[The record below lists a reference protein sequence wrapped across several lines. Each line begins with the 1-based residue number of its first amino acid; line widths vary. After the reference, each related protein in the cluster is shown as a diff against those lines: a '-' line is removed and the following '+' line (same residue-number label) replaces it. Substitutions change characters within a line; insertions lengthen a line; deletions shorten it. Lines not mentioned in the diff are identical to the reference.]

1 MTLLNPNANAL
12 NLAPSP
18 YAHVLTR
25 VAPNNPLHTAASYS
39 PPLSGIQGVPVP
51 QAASKAVPTPVD
63 ISKLLYGL
71 PTLFNIYH
79 G

>member
-1 MTLLNPNANAL
+1 MTLLNPKANAL

-25 VAPNNPLHTAASYS
+25 VTPQNNQYSAVSYN
-39 PPLSGIQGVPVP
+39 PPRSGIQGVPVP
-51 QAASKAVPTPVD
+51 QAASKAVASPVN
-63 ISKLLYGL
+63 ISSLLSGL
-71 PTLFNIYH
+71 PTLFDIYH